1 MLEKLSKEQE
11 DLMIV
16 IRDKWIN
23 QLYSLPKIN
32 KEQFQKGINW
42 LYTFCN
48 YDNPVIYY
56 CKSPLEA
63 QLLYHTLE
71 NNTGINVRD
80 NVWSNVWS
88 NIKNNVGADVK
99 NNVRNNV
106 GANVINNVESNVRAN
121 VWDNVG
127 SNVESNVWCN
137 VESNIRHNVRA
148 NVKNNVESNVRI
160 DVWGNVG
167 SNVWSNVVSNVG
179 SNVWSNVNSNVRR
192 NIENNVGN
200 IQNYKYQHFCDYGS
214 IDDYGWV
221 SYYDFFTQIGIISN
235 SNFNAYSNLL
245 QSGYYTMIPMEKFVI
260 CVENPE
266 HIKLQ
271 NNELH
276 CTTDYAI
283 KWQDGT
289 GMNFI
294 NGRYLE
300 EDLFFK
306 VLENKFTFEEF
317 QKLDNEDVK
326 AGIIT
331 LIKENKGN
339 AGVLDFLGAYLVDEQ
354 IINHGNQP
362 IYNLEGKPT
371 IIGYKEYKET
381 QRLYKTKLSFSWAN
395 DSKGNRNVPLAW
407 NEMTCPSTGQ
417 TYLIETCPSFTN
429 VVDSAKW
436 LRPKFIPIDTPYVWT
451 SAN

>member
-42 LYTFCN
+42 LYTLCN
-48 YDNPVIYY
+48 YDNPAIYY

-88 NIKNNVGADVK
+88 NIKNNVGANVK

-106 GANVINNVESNVRAN
+106 GANVINNVESNVRSN

-127 SNVESNVWCN
+127 
-137 VESNIRHNVRA
+137 IA
-148 NVKNNVESNVRI
+148 
-160 DVWGNVG
+160 
-167 SNVWSNVVSNVG
+167 
-179 SNVWSNVNSNVRR
+179 VN
-192 NIENNVGN
+192 G
-200 IQNYKYQHFCDYGS
+200 IQNYKFKNLCDYGS

-235 SNFNAYSNLL
+235 SNFNAYSDLL
-245 QSGYYTMIPMEKFVI
+245 QSGYYTMIPMEKVVI